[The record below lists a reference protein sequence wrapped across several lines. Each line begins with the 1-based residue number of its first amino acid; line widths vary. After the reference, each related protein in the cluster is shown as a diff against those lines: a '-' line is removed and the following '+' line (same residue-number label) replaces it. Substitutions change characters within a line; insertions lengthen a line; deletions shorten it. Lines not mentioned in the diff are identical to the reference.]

1 MDYETA
7 QQIFDALSAP
17 FPAESIDWRV
27 GATTQD
33 KKKGMALAYIDAR
46 VVMDRFD
53 TICGPDGWANNYT
66 PAGNM
71 LICNIGVQMPGGS
84 WVYKS
89 DGAGA
94 TDVEASKGMA
104 SDAFKR
110 AAVRWGVGR
119 YLYDVPSPWVELDQY
134 KKIVPEAR
142 AKLDE
147 IHDREAAKVGWGERS
162 GVQVYRFLLHIVREH
177 VRQPAD
183 VIEFREK
190 NKGMIPLLP
199 VAMRRHLESELDRIG
214 GATAEAAE

>member
-1 MDYETA
+1 MDYENA

-17 FPAESIDWRV
+17 FPSESIDWRV
-27 GATTQD
+27 GSRTQD
-33 KKKGMALAYIDAR
+33 KKKGMALAYVDAR

-53 TICGPDGWANNYT
+53 SVCGPDGWQNNYT
-66 PAGNM
+66 PAGAM
-71 LICNIGVQMPGGS
+71 LLCNVGVLMPSGA
-84 WVYKS
+84 WVWKS

-94 TDVEASKGMA
+94 TDVEAEKGMA

-119 YLYDVPSPWVELDQY
+119 YLYDIPSPWVEL
-134 KKIVPEAR
+134 KNERFIVETER

-147 IHDREAAKVGWGERS
+147 IHEKEAAKMGWGARP

-183 VIEFREK
+183 VIEFRDK
-190 NKGMIPLLP
+190 NKGMFALLP
-199 VAMRRHLESELDRIG
+199 AAMRRNLDTELDRIG
-214 GATAEAAE
+214 GAQQEAAE